1 MTGHLNE
8 IAQGETQL
16 TRQLSKVSSEEGRGR
31 RGHVMN
37 NRNSTERERAK
48 ARAQREREH
57 GPEQR

>member
-37 NRNSTERERAK
+37 NRNRTERER